1 MMKAKTSWKGMKNYR
16 TKLKIFTSENDNSDD
31 YNENYIKIKLN
42 TDNDLPLKKH

>member
-1 MMKAKTSWKGMKNYR
+1 MMKAKTSWKGMENYR

-31 YNENYIKIKLN
+31 YDENYIKIKLN

>member
-16 TKLKIFTSENDNSDD
+16 TKLEIFTSENDNSDD
-31 YNENYIKIKLN
+31 YDENYIKIKLN